1 MESRASEAVETL
13 AIRRDDVYVIQEIHL
28 EQPAAK
34 TSNLDFFGVAMIKTS
49 IVLVY

>member
-13 AIRRDDVYVIQEIHL
+13 AIRRDDMYVIQEIHL
-28 EQPAAK
+28 EKPAAK
-34 TSNLDFFGVAMIKTS
+34 TYNLDFFDAAMIKTS

>member
-13 AIRRDDVYVIQEIHL
+13 AIRRDDMYVIQEIHL
-28 EQPAAK
+28 EKPAAK
-34 TSNLDFFGVAMIKTS
+34 TYNLVFFDVAMIKTS

>member
-13 AIRRDDVYVIQEIHL
+13 AIRRDDMYVIQEIHF
-28 EQPAAK
+28 EKPAAK
-34 TSNLDFFGVAMIKTS
+34 TYNLDFFDVAMIKTS

>member
-1 MESRASEAVETL
+1 MESRVSEAVETL
-13 AIRRDDVYVIQEIHL
+13 AIRRDDVYVIKEVHL

-34 TSNLDFFGVAMIKTS
+34 TYNLHFFGVAMIKTS